1 MMKGIPLE
9 INILN
14 TLPNSISKT
23 SCIGDELAK
32 KQKLYQN
39 LNPSDFVFYLVSYSV
54 SISSP
59 SLVKKEDLY
68 FLPLACKK
76 RRPLPLAIMFSI

>member
-1 MMKGIPLE
+1 MKGIPLE

-39 LNPSDFVFYLVSYSV
+39 LNPSDFVFYLA
-54 SISSP
+54 I
-59 SLVKKEDLY
+59 L
-68 FLPLACKK
+68 FLFPPLACKK
-76 RRPLPLAIMFSI
+76 EDLSH